1 MKSIVPTTNAIS
13 QPDFRDFVEDSPVAF
28 YTCDLQGY
36 VTYYNKSAALL
47 WGREPELGKD
57 LWCGSWKIFYENGM
71 PMPLS
76 ECPMARVL
84 KEGIPHQNRQITI
97 ERPDHTFRTLLV
109 FPKPIYDSQGKM
121 TGAHN
126 TLVDIT
132 SQQMG
137 ELKQATLSAIVESS
151 ADAIVGKDLNGI
163 ITSWNSSAERIFGYP
178 ESEAVGSH
186 ISIVIPDDRLS
197 EENKIIG
204 RLKKSQR
211 IDHFETIRRSK
222 DGRAIPV
229 SLTISPIKDASG
241 SIVGASKVARDITYQ
256 KKAQADLQKQT
267 RNLEIINSIGK
278 SISRNMDV
286 QVVLQLVTD
295 ATTNLTGAA
304 FGAFFYNQVDENGE
318 TLRLFTLSGVDRK
331 SIEKM
336 GMPRNTAFFDHT
348 FKGKGVV
355 RVKNITKDPTYGN
368 NPPFMGIPREHFP
381 VVSYMAV
388 PVISPSGPVI
398 GALLYGHPEENV
410 FRQEHEDMVVG
421 IASQAAISLDN
432 SKLFERIKS
441 LSAKKDEFIA
451 LASHELKTPL
461 TTIKGYLQVMG
472 RSKNLEMNELFLQK
486 SVHQVQKLNTLIDDL
501 LNMSRIE
508 AGKMEFDFGVFD
520 LRESLMEVSDTFSYS
535 NTSHHIIH
543 DLGNEPVLIKG
554 DRHRLEQVVNNLLS
568 NAQKYSP
575 GSDKIYLNLETGD
588 HQVMVKVRDE
598 GLGLTPDQQKQLF
611 TRFYRAGNHK
621 GISGLGLGLY
631 LSKQIIDAHRGSFKV
646 ISEKDKGSE
655 FTFII
660 PVPTDNME
668 VQ

>member
-355 RVKNITKDPTYGN
+355 RVKNIIKDPTYGN

-655 FTFII
+655 FTFIL

>member
-1 MKSIVPTTNAIS
+1 
-13 QPDFRDFVEDSPVAF
+13 
-28 YTCDLQGY
+28 
-36 VTYYNKSAALL
+36 
-47 WGREPELGKD
+47 
-57 LWCGSWKIFYENGM
+57 
-71 PMPLS
+71 
-76 ECPMARVL
+76 
-84 KEGIPHQNRQITI
+84 
-97 ERPDHTFRTLLV
+97 
-109 FPKPIYDSQGKM
+109 
-121 TGAHN
+121 
-126 TLVDIT
+126 
-132 SQQMG
+132 
-137 ELKQATLSAIVESS
+137 
-151 ADAIVGKDLNGI
+151 
-163 ITSWNSSAERIFGYP
+163 
-178 ESEAVGSH
+178 
-186 ISIVIPDDRLS
+186 
-197 EENKIIG
+197 
-204 RLKKSQR
+204 
-211 IDHFETIRRSK
+211 
-222 DGRAIPV
+222 
-229 SLTISPIKDASG
+229 
-241 SIVGASKVARDITYQ
+241 
-256 KKAQADLQKQT
+256 T

-355 RVKNITKDPTYGN
+355 RVKNIIKDPTYGN

-611 TRFYRAGNHK
+611 TRFYRAGNH
-621 GISGLGLGLY
+621 
-631 LSKQIIDAHRGSFKV
+631 
-646 ISEKDKGSE
+646 
-655 FTFII
+655 
-660 PVPTDNME
+660 
-668 VQ
+668 